1 MNAITEN
8 ALAVIDFTPTK
19 VFLENYDDLKL
30 AAQEYLEKYQNLIIS
45 EEDNKS
51 GKELFVEINAKY
63 KALDSARKEFVKN
76 ASAPIKE
83 ADARIKELLSLY
95 DEVKAAIRKQ
105 TDAHD
110 ESRKEIAR
118 TLLTE
123 LLESTWESLG
133 VEEEFR
139 NATVDELVI
148 LGSLTEKNKLT
159 AKAKRAVE
167 TKAQENKNL
176 QTNVE
181 FRLKDLEVQSYKAG
195 LSIPLTVTNVQ
206 YFLLSDEETYQA
218 KLAELIASEAER
230 ERQAKAL
237 REKAE
242 QERLEAEEANRK
254 AAEQRA
260 EQERIA
266 AVKQA
271 EEEAERKRQFELAE
285 MQKKHQE
292 EQLALEQELRNELSS
307 EFNVEPDGFNAESF
321 LTDRVV
327 QSDYEMLDIENTSV
341 IGVGSAGASA
351 TINLSFSVQDH
362 STASDIEAEIKKALA
377 AGGLG
382 DFIRNIKVEMLP
394 F

>member
-19 VFLENYDDLKL
+19 VFFENYDELKL

-63 KALDSARKEFVKN
+63 KALDGARKEFVKN

-110 ESRKEIAR
+110 ENRKEIVR
-118 TLLTE
+118 GLLSE
-123 LLESTWESLG
+123 LLESTWASLG
-133 VEEEFR
+133 VDDGYR
-139 NATVDELVI
+139 NATIDDLVI

-167 TKAQENKNL
+167 TKAQEDKNL
-176 QTNVE
+176 QNSVE

-195 LSIPLTVTNVQ
+195 LSVPLSKTNVQ
-206 YFLLSDEETYQA
+206 YFLLSDEETYQE
-218 KLAELIASEAER
+218 KLAELIGNEVER
-230 ERQAKAL
+230 ERQAKAE
-237 REKAE
+237 RDKAE
-242 QERLEAEEANRK
+242 QERLAAEEANRK
-254 AAEQRA
+254 AAEQKA
-260 EQERIA
+260 EQERMA
-266 AVKQA
+266 AVRQA
-271 EEEAERKRQFELAE
+271 EEEAERKRQFELSE

-292 EQLALEQELRNELSS
+292 EQLALEQELRNEFSN
-307 EFNVEPDGFNAESF
+307 EFNVEPDGFNADSF
-321 LTDRVV
+321 PVDSAD
-327 QSDYEMLDIENTSV
+327 QSDYEMLDIKNASV
-341 IGVGSAGASA
+341 IGVGSAGAVT
-351 TINLSFSVQDH
+351 TISLSFSVQEH
-362 STASDIEAEIKKALA
+362 STASDVEAEIKKALA

-382 DFIRNIKVEMLP
+382 NFIRDIKVELLP

>member
-1 MNAITEN
+1 MNTNTEN

-19 VFLENYDDLKL
+19 VFLENYEELKQ

-123 LLESTWESLG
+123 LLEITWASLG
-133 VEEEFR
+133 VEDEFR
-139 NATVDELVI
+139 SATIDDLVI
-148 LGSLTEKNKLT
+148 LGSLTEKNRLT

-167 TKAQENKNL
+167 TKAQEDKNL
-176 QTNVE
+176 QTTVE
-181 FRLKDLEVQSYKAG
+181 FRLKDLEAQSYKAG
-195 LSIPLTVTNVQ
+195 LSVPLSKTNVQ
-206 YFLLSDEETYQA
+206 YFLLSDEETYQE
-218 KLAELIASEAER
+218 KLAELIGSEVER
-230 ERQAKAL
+230 ERQANAA
-237 REKAE
+237 REK
-242 QERLEAEEANRK
+242 
-254 AAEQRA
+254 A

-271 EEEAERKRQFELAE
+271 EEEAERKRQFELSE

-292 EQLALEQELRNELSS
+292 EQLALEQELRNELNN
-307 EFNVEPDGFNAESF
+307 EFNVVPDGFDDSDFPVGNV
-321 LTDRVV
+321 D
-327 QSDYEMLDIENTSV
+327 QSDYEMLDIKNASV
-341 IGVGSAGASA
+341 IGAGSAGASA
-351 TINLSFSVQDH
+351 TIRLSFSVQEH
-362 STASDIEAEIKKALA
+362 STASDIENEVMKVLT

-382 DFIRNIKVEMLP
+382 RFVR
-394 F
+394 

>member
-1 MNAITEN
+1 MNTNTEN

-19 VFLENYDDLKL
+19 VFLENYEELKQ

-123 LLESTWESLG
+123 LLESTWASLG
-133 VEEEFR
+133 VEDEFR
-139 NATVDELVI
+139 NATIDDLVI
-148 LGSLTEKNKLT
+148 LGSLTEKNRLT

-167 TKAQENKNL
+167 TKAQEDKNL
-176 QTNVE
+176 QTTVE
-181 FRLKDLEVQSYKAG
+181 FRLKDLEAQSYKAG
-195 LSIPLTVTNVQ
+195 LSVPLSKTNVQ
-206 YFLLSDEETYQA
+206 YFLLSDEETYQE
-218 KLAELIASEAER
+218 KLAELIGSEVER
-230 ERQAKAL
+230 ERQANAA

-242 QERLEAEEANRK
+242 QERLAAEEANRK
-254 AAEQRA
+254 AAEQKA

-271 EEEAERKRQFELAE
+271 EEEAERKRQFELSE

-292 EQLALEQELRNELSS
+292 EQLALEQELRNELNN
-307 EFNVEPDGFNAESF
+307 EFNVVPDGFDDSDFPVGNV
-321 LTDRVV
+321 D

-341 IGVGSAGASA
+341 IGVGSAGAVT
-351 TINLSFSVQDH
+351 TIKLSFSVQEH
-362 STASDIEAEIKKALA
+362 STASDVESEVMKALS

-382 DFIRNIKVEMLP
+382 DFIRDIKVELLP

>member
-19 VFLENYDDLKL
+19 VFFENYEELKL

-123 LLESTWESLG
+123 LLESTWSNLG
-133 VEEEFR
+133 VEDDYR
-139 NATVDELVI
+139 NAAIDDLVI

-167 TKAQENKNL
+167 ARAQEDKNL
-176 QTNVE
+176 QTTVE
-181 FRLKDLEVQSYKAG
+181 FRLKDLEAQSYKAG
-195 LSIPLTVTNVQ
+195 LSVPLSKTNVQ
-206 YFLLSDEETYQA
+206 YFLLSDEETYQE
-218 KLAELIASEAER
+218 KLAELIASEVER
-230 ERQAKAL
+230 ERQANAA

-242 QERLEAEEANRK
+242 QERLAAEEASRK
-254 AAEQRA
+254 AAEQKA

-271 EEEAERKRQFELAE
+271 EEEAERKRQFELSE

-292 EQLALEQELRNELSS
+292 EQLALEQELRNELNN
-307 EFNVEPDGFNAESF
+307 EFNVVPDGFDDSDFPVDSA
-321 LTDRVV
+321 D
-327 QSDYEMLDIENTSV
+327 QSDYEMLDIKSTSV
-341 IGVGSAGASA
+341 IGAGSAGASA
-351 TINLSFSVQDH
+351 TIRLSFSVQDH
-362 STASDIEAEIKKALA
+362 STASDVEAEIKKALA

-382 DFIRNIKVEMLP
+382 NFIRDIKVELLP

>member
-19 VFLENYDDLKL
+19 VFFENYDELKL

-63 KALDSARKEFVKN
+63 KALDGARKEFVKN

-110 ESRKEIAR
+110 ENRKEIVR
-118 TLLTE
+118 GLLSE
-123 LLESTWESLG
+123 LLESTWASLG
-133 VEEEFR
+133 VDDGYR
-139 NATVDELVI
+139 NATIDDLVI

-167 TKAQENKNL
+167 TKAQEDKNL
-176 QTNVE
+176 QNSVE

-195 LSIPLTVTNVQ
+195 LSVPLSKTNVQ
-206 YFLLSDEETYQA
+206 YFLLSDEETYQE
-218 KLAELIASEAER
+218 KLAELIGNEVER
-230 ERQAKAL
+230 ERQAKAE
-237 REKAE
+237 RDKAE
-242 QERLEAEEANRK
+242 QERLAAEEANRK
-254 AAEQRA
+254 AAEQKA
-260 EQERIA
+260 EQERMA
-266 AVKQA
+266 AVRQA
-271 EEEAERKRQFELAE
+271 EEEAERKRQFELSE

-292 EQLALEQELRNELSS
+292 EQLALEQELRSELSN
-307 EFNVEPDGFNAESF
+307 EFNVEPDGFNDSGFSVGGA
-321 LTDRVV
+321 D
-327 QSDYEMLDIENTSV
+327 QSDYEMLDIKNTSV
-341 IGVGSAGASA
+341 IGVGSAGAVT
-351 TINLSFSVQDH
+351 TIKLSFSVQDH
-362 STASDIEAEIKKALA
+362 STASDVEAEIKKALA

-382 DFIRNIKVEMLP
+382 SFIRDIKVEMLP